1 MTRSVRRSLC
11 IGLSLAGAA
20 AVVPGLARAQAWP
33 ARPLRIVVPYP
44 AGGAPDA
51 TARRIAEKLS
61 AQLGQ
66 PVVVENRPGGSAVI
80 GAKAVSSAPAD
91 GYTLLY
97 LSSAHATVQAISGRL
112 DLEKEFAPI
121 ARTGTS
127 PFIAVVNA
135 SAPWTNLRAFLDE
148 VRAQPGKLTYG
159 TAGVGSPAHI
169 AVERIRERVPGL
181 DLLQVPFKGAV
192 ESANA
197 LAGGQID
204 FSVSVLGA
212 ILPHLKSGR
221 LRALALTTPER
232 LAVLPEVPTMVQAG
246 VAGYAFDAWGGFAAP
261 AGTPEEIVLR
271 LHAAIVRGA
280 AEADYRAYADSV
292 GQQVSVSAS
301 PQAFAVEIRETVAR
315 ERETVGRLGLK
326 G

>member
-1 MTRSVRRSLC
+1 V
-11 IGLSLAGAA
+11 
-20 AVVPGLARAQAWP
+20 RAQAWP
-33 ARPLRIVVPYP
+33 ARPLKIVVPYP

-66 PVVVENRPGGSAVI
+66 PVVVENKPGGSAVI
-80 GAKAVSSAPAD
+80 GARAVATAPAD

-97 LSSAHATVQAISGRL
+97 LVSAHATVQAMGGRL
-112 DLEKEFAPI
+112 DLEREFAPI

-127 PFIAVVNA
+127 PFVAVVSA
-135 SAPWTNLRAFLDE
+135 DAPWPTLRAFLDAA
-148 VRAQPGKLTYG
+148 RAQPGRYTYG

-197 LAGGQID
+197 LVGGQID
-204 FSVSVLGA
+204 FSVGVLAA

-232 LAVLPEVPTMVQAG
+232 LAVLPDVPTMVEAG
-246 VAGYAFDAWGGFAAP
+246 VPGYGFDAWGGVAAP
-261 AGTPEEIVLR
+261 AGTPAEIVTR
-271 LHAAIVRGA
+271 LHAAIAKGS

-292 GQQVSVSAS
+292 GQQVSVSDS
-301 PQAFAVEIRETVAR
+301 PQAFAQEIRETLAR

>member
-1 MTRSVRRSLC
+1 MTLPVRRSLC
-11 IGLSLAGAA
+11 LGLAFAGAA
-20 AVVPGLARAQAWP
+20 VAVPGIVRAQAWP
-33 ARPLRIVVPYP
+33 ARPLKIVVPYP

-51 TARRIAEKLS
+51 TARRVAEKLS

-66 PVVVENRPGGSAVI
+66 PVLVENRPGASAVI
-80 GAKAVSSAPAD
+80 GARAVAAAPAD

-97 LSSAHATVQAISGRL
+97 LSSAHATVQAMGAK
-112 DLEKEFAPI
+112 LELEREFAPI

-135 SAPWTNLRAFLDE
+135 SSPFATLRAFVDA
-148 VRAQPGKLTYG
+148 VRSQPGKYTYG

-169 AVERIRERVPGL
+169 AVERIRERLPGL

-204 FSVSVLGA
+204 FAVGVLAA
-212 ILPHLKSGR
+212 IIPHLKSGR

-232 LAVLPEVPTMVQAG
+232 LAVLPEVPTMVEAG
-246 VAGYAFDAWGGFAAP
+246 VPGYAFDAWGGFAAP
-261 AGTPEEIVLR
+261 AGTPEEIVQR
-271 LHAAIVRGA
+271 LHAAIVKVA
-280 AEADYRAYADSV
+280 AEPDYLAYAESV
-292 GQQVSVSAS
+292 GQVVSVSAS
-301 PQAFAVEIRETVAR
+301 PQAFAKEIAETVAR